1 MRIYFFYRLEGD
13 KTSYE
18 RIKSFIRYLKT
29 IPSKV
34 IYFSQFF
41 PKVGFGLRWKGSRGR
56 DSNSRPNAPKAL
68 DQQIATA
75 PMRTKW
81 GYSLL
86 VGMTGMYLSLNIA
99 I

>member
-1 MRIYFFYRLEGD
+1 MRICFFYRLEGC

-34 IYFSQFF
+34 IYFPIFSQG
-41 PKVGFGLRWKGSRGR
+41 GFWPSLKSQSGRG

-68 DQQIATA
+68 NNSIAA
-75 PMRTKW
+75 L
-81 GYSLL
+81 GFQA
-86 VGMTGMYLSLNIA
+86 IA
-99 I
+99 IFLLSFEEFV

>member
-1 MRIYFFYRLEGD
+1 MRICFFYRLEGG

-41 PKVGFGLRWKGSRGR
+41 PKVGFWPSLKIQLGRG
-56 DSNSRPNAPKAL
+56 DSNYRPNAPKAPAL
-68 DQQIATA
+68 QFET
-75 PMRTKW
+75 
-81 GYSLL
+81 
-86 VGMTGMYLSLNIA
+86 VG
-99 I
+99 